1 MLISSFGK
9 NGIFSRSENLRQL
22 FLIAGGAHF
31 TVMVTKDQ
39 SIGNLKTIQK
49 CQQFFCLLSVVHGTA
64 FREKREHRISGQD
77 HQIRFRPVD
86 QLRHRFQSQ
95 FVLFPGK
102 KAEPKVQIRQ
112 LQYFIISVRRDAK
125 GKSLFVPNLKIL
137 RSIHRNLF
145 SVT

>member
-64 FREKREHRISGQD
+64 FGEKREHRITGQD
-77 HQIRFRPVD
+77 DQVRSRPAD
-86 QLRHRFQSQ
+86 QLRHRFQRQS
-95 FVLFPGK
+95 VLFPGK
-102 KAEPKVQIRQ
+102 HAETKVQVCQ
-112 LQYFIISVRRDAK
+112 L
-125 GKSLFVPNLKIL
+125 
-137 RSIHRNLF
+137 
-145 SVT
+145 